1 MLINSLSDFHTN
13 FTDSNNSD
21 VYCHRLPSGLYIE
34 LAITTEDHFKFSVSI
49 LNEAYKPNVS
59 HWDDHVY
66 DFECDAFETLENALT
81 YANTLAKRWETQ
93 THHTIH
99 GPKL

>member
-1 MLINSLSDFHTN
+1 MTLNSLSDFHTN
-13 FTDSNNSD
+13 FTGPNDD
-21 VYCHRLPSGLYIE
+21 DIYCHRLSSGLYLE
-34 LAITTEDHFKFSVSI
+34 LAIGTEPHFPFTVSI
-49 LNEAYKPNVS
+49 LNEAYKPGVS

-66 DFECDAFETLENALT
+66 DWECDAFETLENAFT

-99 GPKL
+99 GPKF